1 MVRRGNGTPR
11 TVMVRRANTR
21 TLSWSTSS
29 MTIARAPGAVLGSVP
44 RYVPHLSEARY
55 RGQVRPA
62 KRTCSVPSGRS
73 PVMVTATVR
82 PCAMVAGDTDTVT
95 AGPARTDAA
104 RTRNVNAMTQPVR
117 IEGSLVIIVNSLAQL
132 RAARFRGAGGS

>member
-11 TVMVRRANTR
+11 TVMVRRASTR

-44 RYVPHLSEARY
+44 RYVCHLSEARY

-73 PVMVTATVR
+73 PVTVTATVR
-82 PCAMVAGDTDTVT
+82 PFLMVVGATETVT
-95 AGPARTDAA
+95 AGTAWTDAA
-104 RTRNVNAMTQPVR
+104 KTRNVYAMKQVVS
-117 IEGSLVIIVNSLAQL
+117 IVYISVIV
-132 RAARFRGAGGS
+132 